1 MENSFTKE
9 DTYFRK
15 AISAGERLAVTLC
28 FLATGESQ
36 QSFSFA
42 YLIGKSTL
50 NRIIRETCDAIFEA
64 LAGEYLHPPS
74 STEEWEN
81 IARDFQETRNL
92 PRVVGATDGKHI
104 RIQCPKQSGTLFHNY
119 KGFFSFVLLA
129 ICDARY
135 CFTLFDVAQ
144 CESNNDAGVLANSS
158 IVKKIEAG
166 KMNIPP
172 PRHLEGC
179 SFDPLPY
186 YLVGDEIFPLRT
198 RLLRPY
204 PGQLSEEERI
214 LHY

>member
-1 MENSFTKE
+1 MSPERFDHLLGLVENSITKE
-9 DTYFRK
+9 DTNFRK
-15 AISAGERLAVTLC
+15 AISAGERLTVTLR
-28 FLATGESQ
+28 FLASGESQ
-36 QSFSFA
+36 QSLSFA

-50 NRIIRETCDAIFEA
+50 SRIIRETYDAIFEA

-158 IVKKIEAG
+158 IVKKSRSGGNEYSSTEAPRRLFVRSLALLFCG
-166 KMNIPP
+166 K
-172 PRHLEGC
+172 
-179 SFDPLPY
+179 
-186 YLVGDEIFPLRT
+186 
-198 RLLRPY
+198 
-204 PGQLSEEERI
+204 
-214 LHY
+214 